1 MGRRHGEMGRR
12 RGGLGEME
20 HKPKTNPEQSDGGL
34 GEMGLS
40 DKGERKKMRMK
51 KEERKEVG
59 DREKEKKYK
68 IFF

>member
-12 RGGLGEME
+12 RGGLGEM
-20 HKPKTNPEQSDGGL
+20 GL
-34 GEMGLS
+34 D

-51 KEERKEVG
+51 KEERGEVG
-59 DREKEKKYK
+59 EREKEKKYK